1 MDLSAKHREIISD
14 WIFVWADYLKY
25 EKTFKPDRLR
35 IYRRG
40 EIVHVNFGFNIGNE
54 LGGPHYA
61 VVLDTYNSRGNGCVV
76 VAPISSLKKGRTPQ
90 SLHPSEIYLGK
101 VIPGSDVEG
110 YLMLLQIRCIS
121 KMRIIKP
128 KTEAEEAYSVTA
140 EQLKRI
146 DKKIIKLFTQ
156 KA

>member
-1 MDLSAKHREIISD
+1 MFVQEKEKSTNESDSDKPAKALQKLKETILDLSAKHREIISD

-76 VAPISSLKKGRTPQ
+76 VAPISSLKKGRTP
-90 SLHPSEIYLGK
+90 
-101 VIPGSDVEG
+101 
-110 YLMLLQIRCIS
+110 
-121 KMRIIKP
+121 
-128 KTEAEEAYSVTA
+128 
-140 EQLKRI
+140 
-146 DKKIIKLFTQ
+146 
-156 KA
+156 